1 MSLQSYVFELNSP
14 TIAPFFCNKRGASRA
29 IRVLKSIKSNFF

>member
-14 TIAPFFCNKRGASRA
+14 TIALFFCNKRG
-29 IRVLKSIKSNFF
+29 VKSGTAGFEKHKK